1 MKKKLCLIGLIS
13 VLLSAGCGSRN
24 KTVPD
29 LPPAPAEERDYDFI
43 FVCPI
48 IDNEYWQSCIQGI
61 WDADEELGTTTHV
74 TGPREAADFDRE
86 IIRYMGEALES
97 EPDGIMGYAGIRA
110 MFPLINQ
117 AGEKGIPFLAVDSA
131 APSTTR
137 IAYI

>member
-1 MKKKLCLIGLIS
+1 MLFRSGHCPQYCTYDEWGYNRGEHIG
-13 VLLSAGCGSRN
+13 
-24 KTVPD
+24 
-29 LPPAPAEERDYDFI
+29 
-43 FVCPI
+43 
-48 IDNEYWQSCIQGI
+48 
-61 WDADEELGTTTHV
+61 

-117 AGEKGIPFLAVDSA
+117 AGEKGIPFLAVDSD